1 MVSIDVRTFT
11 AQVECYKKLVF
22 QLCYAFV
29 HNDMDA
35 EDLTQETF
43 LAAYNRLDSFDGTN
57 FKAWL
62 MAIAANKCKSFLTN
76 PRRKMQVIS
85 DEQLSEI
92 TEPSPN
98 PEEQLLRRETQEQ
111 LLRCCSQLKEP
122 YKTVATLYFCKGVK
136 LSTYAKESGIPLRTL
151 ETQLYRAKKLL
162 RILWKEEEDHAMQPS
177 RRT

>member
-1 MVSIDVRTFT
+1 
-11 AQVECYKKLVF
+11 
-22 QLCYAFV
+22 
-29 HNDMDA
+29 MDA

-62 MAIAANKCKSFLTN
+62 MTIAANKCKSFLTN